1 MNLATLVNLVN
12 LATLVNSCGLFPDGT
27 MEYAEIIHIQNT
39 TPCITYIPN
48 ITPEPEH
55 LLSFASVEPFA
66 YLEHFMFLYFA
77 SFAYL
82 EHSLFLYFVSVKK
95 LSLLSFISVKNY
107 LLLSLVSLEELSLLS
122 LTYLEPLL
130 PFLHLLPLAFLA
142 LLTLITLLITYNKTQ
157 YIEDDLSED
166 DLSED
171 DLSEDDLSEDEDY
184 TSSTI
189 EKCIIVNREGGIVS
203 DNNKFRGILVDIW
216 KTMEKQDIL
225 DNTTF
230 KFKSGNKRGLKG
242 YKWFEP
248 INMSFQNKDSNKTL
262 KEILN
267 MVKVNNVAIDLSI
280 TLKTGEVIHFID

>member
-1 MNLATLVNLVN
+1 L
-12 LATLVNSCGLFPDGT
+12 
-27 MEYAEIIHIQNT
+27 
-39 TPCITYIPN
+39 
-48 ITPEPEH
+48 
-55 LLSFASVEPFA
+55 LLSLVS
-66 YLEHFMFLYFA
+66 LE
-77 SFAYL
+77 
-82 EHSLFLYFVSVKK
+82 E

-107 LLLSLVSLEELSLLS
+107 LLLSLVYLEELSLLS

-166 DLSED
+166 DLSEE

-203 DNNKFRGILVDIW
+203 DNKKFRGILVDIW

-267 MVKVNNVAIDLSI
+267 MVKVNNFAIDLSI